1 MKEKIRNEA
10 RVVTKGRECENDN
23 GLHRF
28 QFALLGYH
36 GARIL
41 IQAAKHKQSYVSVTI
56 ALHSDGIFF
65 RFVFVVHFENISINP
80 RISIYLLRNFVCSVY
95 H

>member
-41 IQAAKHKQSYVSVTI
+41 IEAARHKQSYVSVTI
-56 ALHSDGIFF
+56 ALHSDGILFSVCVCCSF
-65 RFVFVVHFENISINP
+65 RKHFNKP
-80 RISIYLLRNFVCSVY
+80 TDKYLSVT
-95 H
+95 